1 MIIAIVL
8 FISRDR
14 FVMELSST
22 LRDVRDALDRL
33 DEALHRENVLI
44 ASTKDSIS
52 DSKAK
57 EATLNVFSHSTLIS
71 STSSRLGA
79 NPSWLGRVRSSPTT

>member
-1 MIIAIVL
+1 
-8 FISRDR
+8 
-14 FVMELSST
+14 MELSST

-33 DEALHRENVLI
+33 DEALHHENVLI

-57 EATLNVFSHSTLIS
+57 EANLNVFSHRVFIS
-71 STSSRLGA
+71 PKSCCLGA
-79 NPSWLGRVRSSPTT
+79 NPS